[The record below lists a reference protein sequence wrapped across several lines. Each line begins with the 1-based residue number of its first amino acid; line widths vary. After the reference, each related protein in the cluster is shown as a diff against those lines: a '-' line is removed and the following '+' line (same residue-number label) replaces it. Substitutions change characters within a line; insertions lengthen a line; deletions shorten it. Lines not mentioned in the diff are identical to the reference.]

1 MLALPSPAQA
11 HEPQAAPASNRT
23 QVQAGDD
30 HAATLAALKTFQA
43 NAGPGAGVHAGDG
56 TASWTLSA
64 GTGTINTNRP
74 IQATESYRIGSQ
86 TKTFTA
92 TAVLQLVEEGK
103 VSLESPIEQ
112 YLPGVVT
119 GNGHD
124 GNAITVRQLLQ
135 HTSQIPVNSPN
146 PQAGPDGTYTLAAL
160 VKDGLSRPRVSAPG
174 TFEYSNT
181 NYEILGMLLER

>member
-1 MLALPSPAQA
+1 MPTTTRPHWRRSRRSRRTPA
-11 HEPQAAPASNRT
+11 
-23 QVQAGDD
+23 
-30 HAATLAALKTFQA
+30 
-43 NAGPGAGVHAGDG
+43 PGASVHAGDG
-56 TASWTLSA
+56 TGSWTLSA

-74 IQATESYRIGSQ
+74 IQVTESYRIGSQ

-124 GNAITVRQLLQ
+124 DNAITVRQLLQ
-135 HTSQIPVNSPN
+135 HTIGIPVNSPN
-146 PQAGPDGTYTLAAL
+146 PKAN
-160 VKDGLSRPRVSAPG
+160 SASPARAE
-174 TFEYSNT
+174 TAVRSAV
-181 NYEILGMLLER
+181 RRR